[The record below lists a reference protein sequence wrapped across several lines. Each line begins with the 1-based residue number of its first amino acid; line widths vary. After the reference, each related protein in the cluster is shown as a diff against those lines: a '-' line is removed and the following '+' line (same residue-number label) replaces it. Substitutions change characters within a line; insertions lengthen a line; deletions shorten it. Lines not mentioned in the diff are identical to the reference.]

1 MISKIETNLT
11 GLNTGIATT
20 KPVGSPL
27 SSPQGPNRKS
37 IGEVPPTIVNPADY
51 PHLEH
56 LVSFYGVVFGIFR
69 KLKTLTKRN
78 NKKDKVVLAKNTV
91 GAADNKG
98 VIYLGVEF
106 LEEHQNN
113 SAVIAGVLAHEW
125 GHLLSNTAKYG
136 NLDNLSWD
144 EIFAIRKEEECGADA
159 FCGRILPLMG
169 YSVEPIIEF
178 LLSKKD
184 QHKESH
190 KYYSPEGRAEIIRR
204 AAETTMERQKISR
217 EMFNKGIY
225 SNPYNSIL
233 LGAGE

>member
-1 MISKIETNLT
+1 MVSKIETNLAQ
-11 GLNTGIATT
+11 LNPGISTP
-20 KPVGSPL
+20 KPISGPL

-37 IGEVPPTIVNPADY
+37 IGDVAPTIVNPADY
-51 PHLEH
+51 PHLEQ
-56 LVSFYGVVFGIFR
+56 LLSFYGVVSGIFR

-98 VIYLGVEF
+98 NIFLGVEF
-106 LEEHQNN
+106 LEEYQNN
-113 SAVIAGVLAHEW
+113 SAVLAGVLAHEW

-144 EIFAIRKEEECGADA
+144 EIFGIRKEEECAADA

-178 LLSKKD
+178 LMSKKD
-184 QHKESH
+184 QHKDSH
-190 KYYSPEGRAEIIRR
+190 KYYSPEGRAEIIRQ
-204 AAETTMERQKISR
+204 AAKATLERQKISK
-217 EMFNKGIY
+217 EMFKKGIY
-225 SNPYNSIL
+225 TNPYNSIL
-233 LGAGE
+233 LGA

>member
-1 MISKIETNLT
+1 MVSKIETNLT
-11 GLNTGIATT
+11 KLNTNIPSSR
-20 KPVGSPL
+20 PVGGPL
-27 SSPQGPNRKS
+27 SSSTGANRKS

-98 VIYLGVEF
+98 VIYLGVDF
-106 LEEHQNN
+106 LEEYQNN
-113 SAVIAGVLAHEW
+113 PAVIAGVLAHEW
-125 GHLLSNTAKYG
+125 GHLLSNIAKYG
-136 NLDNLSWD
+136 SLDNLSWD

-178 LLSKKD
+178 LMSKKD

-190 KYYSPEGRAEIIRR
+190 KYYSPEGRAEIIRQ
-204 AAETTMERQKISR
+204 AAQATLERQKLSR
-217 EMFNKGIY
+217 EMFKKGTY
-225 SNPYNSIL
+225 TNPYNSIL
-233 LGAGE
+233 LGA